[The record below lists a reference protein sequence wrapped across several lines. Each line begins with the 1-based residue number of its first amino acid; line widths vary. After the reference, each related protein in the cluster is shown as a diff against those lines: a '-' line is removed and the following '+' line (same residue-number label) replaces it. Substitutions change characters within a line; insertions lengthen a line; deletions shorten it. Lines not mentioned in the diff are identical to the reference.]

1 MNTLKRYVNGSIL
14 VLAGGLV
21 ELLWYVFYMFRIHN
35 MEDTGARDV
44 GGYIFI
50 VLLLFIMIATA
61 ASGMKKHLYYMY
73 FGLVVAAIL
82 LIVFFISII
91 GSFYFFSTPVGA
103 ILIGLGSYLAIKENE
118 ENPV

>member
-1 MNTLKRYVNGSIL
+1 MNTLKRYASGL
-14 VLAGGLV
+14 VVVMLGGLI

-50 VLLLFIMIATA
+50 TLLLFIMIATA
-61 ASGMKKHLYYMY
+61 ASGLKKHLYYMY
-73 FGLVVAAIL
+73 FGLIVSGIL
-82 LIVFFISII
+82 LIVFFISLI

-103 ILIGLGSYLAIKENE
+103 ILIGLGSYLAIQENK